1 MILAAGL
8 SPAHQQ
14 TLMFDSLH
22 LGEVNRAT
30 KAVWCASGKVINVAM
45 ASHTLGVSTTLI
57 TSVGGLSGEI
67 IEQEMEDAGIKAA
80 WIRTVEPMRVC
91 TTLLTGDGRATE
103 LVENTRDLSE
113 EAITE
118 FVDRTRTYSNVADV
132 VVLTG
137 SLPGNAPPDTFA
149 KIVRNTPRRFILD
162 FRGPALQFCLP
173 LSPFLVKPNRAE
185 LESTLGGKL
194 NSQEEILKAMRRLND
209 GGATWVVV
217 SDGERGLY
225 VTGEDSAFRL
235 VPSRVQTVNPIGC
248 GDSLAAGIAC
258 ELYQGQHVVEAVR
271 FGMGAAANNAE
282 QLLPARLNRERSQ
295 ELADL
300 VEVQEINLS
309 DL

>member
-14 TLMFDSLH
+14 TLTFDSLQ

-30 KAVWCASGKVINVAM
+30 KSVWCASGKVINVAM
-45 ASHTLGVSTTLI
+45 GAHTLGVATTLL
-57 TSVGGLSGEI
+57 TSVGGLSGEV
-67 IEQEMEDAGIKAA
+67 IEQEIEDAGIKAA
-80 WIRTVEPMRVC
+80 WVRTVEPMRVC
-91 TTLLTGDGRATE
+91 TTLLTANGRATE
-103 LVENTRDLSE
+103 LVENTRDTSE
-113 EAITE
+113 QTIAE
-118 FVDRTRTYSNVADV
+118 FVERTRTYANVADV

-137 SLPGNAPPDTFA
+137 SLPGNAPPETFA

-185 LESTLGGKL
+185 LESTIGQSL
-194 NSQEEILKAMRRLND
+194 NSTDEILNAMRRLND
-209 GGATWVVV
+209 GGAAWVVV

-225 VTGEDSAFRL
+225 VTSEDSAFRL
-235 VPSRVQTVNPIGC
+235 VPSMVKTVNPIGC

-258 ELYQGQHVVEAVR
+258 ELYKGKEVVEAVR

-282 QLLPARLNRERSQ
+282 QLLPARLNLERSQ

-300 VEVQEINLS
+300 VEVQEISLS